1 MYKEYSSS
9 RVCAI
14 DYYPLFLEA
23 LKETYQITRKYGL
36 SFKTSSKDI
45 QKFFYHY
52 CLEKFCSGYKK
63 CNSKYSKVLVV
74 YPLPKDVLFTDK
86 NLQKILNVLPV
97 PWIKCSSFESPDVEM
112 GCVRAIEKNRLSGQK
127 LNNFANKHSLH
138 KLLLSQKNLKLFSG
152 GVVDYSGL
160 TE

>member
-1 MYKEYSSS
+1 MYKEYPNT

-23 LKETYQITRKYGL
+23 LKETYQITRKFNL
-36 SFKTSSKDI
+36 SYKTNSKDI

-52 CLEKFCSGYKK
+52 CLEKFCAGYKK
-63 CNSKYSKVLVV
+63 CSSKYPKALVV

-86 NLQKILNVLPV
+86 NLQKILSVLPI
-97 PWIKCSSFESPDVEM
+97 PWVKCSSFESPDVEM
-112 GCVRAIEKNRLSGQK
+112 GCKRVTDKNRQVSSK

-152 GVVDYSGL
+152 GSVDYSSV

>member
-23 LKETYQITRKYGL
+23 LKETYMVTRKYGL
-36 SFKTSSKDI
+36 TFKTSNKDI

-86 NLQKILNVLPV
+86 NLQKILNVLPI
-97 PWIKCSSFESPDVEM
+97 PWVKCSSFSSPDIEM

-127 LNNFANKHSLH
+127 LNNFANKHFLH

-152 GVVDYSGL
+152 GAVDYSEL
-160 TE
+160 TN